1 MLRAVI
7 FDFDGVIVDSELVHY
22 TALNKA
28 FAKYDIQVPKE
39 KYWSDYLAYND
50 LENILA
56 VSRDY
61 NADFKDEDIRSI
73 LQSKSQYF
81 DEMVQTQTALIDGA
95 SAFISMLKTNTIPMA
110 IYSGSNIREIELML
124 KGTDLIGCFQVI
136 VTGEDVKKSKPDPE
150 GYLLAFDSLNQKAA
164 EKILPQQCVVI
175 EDSHWGLQAAQA
187 ANMKTVA
194 VTNTYPPEKLAQFA
208 EKVVKSLDELSLLD
222 LENLCPV

>member
-61 NADFKDEDIRSI
+61 NADFKDEDIRWI
-73 LQSKSQYF
+73 LESKSQYF
-81 DEMVQTQTALIDGA
+81 DEMVKTETALIDGA
-95 SAFISMLKTNTIPMA
+95 SDFVNMLKADSVPMA

-124 KGTDLIGCFQVI
+124 KGTDLISCFQVI
-136 VTGEDVKKSKPDPE
+136 VTGEDVEKSKPDPE
-150 GYLLAFDSLNQKAA
+150 GYLLALDSLNQKEAG
-164 EKILPQQCVVI
+164 KILPQQCVVI
-175 EDSHWGLQAAQA
+175 EDSHWGLQAAQTA
-187 ANMKTVA
+187 EMRAVA
-194 VTNTYPPEKLAQFA
+194 VTNTYQPEKLAQFA
-208 EKVVKSLDELSLLD
+208 EKVVKSLDELRLQD